1 MSSDLLDHILIEM
14 AGITQEVVRDLV
26 DVLNAAVDVSVAE
39 ATLSE
44 LQPPLLS
51 LIVKMLNPRV
61 ML

>member
-14 AGITQEVVRDLV
+14 ASITQEIVGDLV

-44 LQPPLLS
+44 LQPPLFS
-51 LIVKMLNPRV
+51 LIVKTLNPRV